1 MFNKTLITFILLVQ
15 FFFYQFNILYSLEV
29 KNILKDPLSKIEIA
43 SKGKNLENFF
53 KGNTLELLIDDQSYI
68 YQFKDSDYE
77 ILQNNSIIEK
87 GNWKISGVIKNQIT
101 LEAKDKTRKYY
112 FKKINN
118 KPIIYS
124 YNKAPGMSE
133 ANKKE
138 IKVLSSKNVEN
149 LEEEQIA
156 QDKPS
161 SIESDL
167 NKNKEEEKI
176 IAKKEDKTDN
186 KDTSAKQKEKFSL
199 SKLTGSID
207 NLNKGIQKVLGQ
219 DTGTTNT
226 VPNDTTTNATAVQ
239 AQLKKYNATSNIS
252 YYFFEAMEN
261 YLHALELLYRAYDN
275 NVEADKITSAIDYL
289 KSSKSSE
296 KDKLTSTKKL
306 FGTVSIGIQAN
317 LEDASLLLNEKG
329 MSYYNQALPF
339 AVGAA
344 QSTIYLYQSSKNS
357 INTFTSTSAG
367 GSVTD
372 TLLSNAND
380 IGAAFIIVPEIP
392 DFSKNMF
399 QTVKMI
405 LEGARAK
412 GIRDNGKYSDALNKL
427 KLPEFN
433 ALENNSNK
441 KENKLTANKKTSSD
455 EIEKKT
461 EPLVKKEEKK
471 ELKQNIDEK
480 TTTSTSSPKVVS
492 SKQINTS
499 DQRKILKYVCDPNK
513 SEYYWGEN
521 KNNLKLSRY
530 EDSPYQMDQRARSE
544 KAGSNE
550 DLSGELL
557 WSITEI
563 DLERGYVY
571 ESGMTTYDANGD
583 GKLDTM
589 PYAERRKIIESNK
602 NLLKTETEYKL
613 KGKENPAYENTE
625 ELNFEIEYSVDSIT
639 YYRFENWSFL
649 RDYGETPPYPN
660 YWEKFVS
667 ECIQTTYTV
676 SKESGDE
683 VIKSF
688 METKPLADKAEKD
701 LFNDFE
707 NVQNQAQAQTNA
719 IFKESNEEIL
729 KQIFKNEDQYKNI
742 SKNTNQNT
750 NVIDESKK
758 LTGQVSKEQLKTY
771 KASSAITYFFF
782 ESQSNYL
789 SSLEL
794 LYRAYD
800 KNVDADKMKAQISYL
815 KDSRIA
821 ESKRLKST
829 TEIIDQASEILKK
842 DIGNEKAKLSD
853 EAKDF
858 YQKSLPFA
866 YKATEYGYKVFV
878 VSSAVG
884 KDLSNSKD
892 KVGSILINF
901 NEIIGFASIVPKI
914 PGYVTTIGSTSKLI
928 FTGAKS
934 KEIKDTDNLGKA
946 LDDLKLPI

>member
-1 MFNKTLITFILLVQ
+1 MVNKTLITFILLVQ

-357 INTFTSTSAG
+357 INTFTSAG

-455 EIEKKT
+455 EIEKK
-461 EPLVKKEEKK
+461 
-471 ELKQNIDEK
+471 QN
-480 TTTSTSSPKVVS
+480 
-492 SKQINTS
+492 
-499 DQRKILKYVCDPNK
+499 R
-513 SEYYWGEN
+513 
-521 KNNLKLSRY
+521 
-530 EDSPYQMDQRARSE
+530 
-544 KAGSNE
+544 
-550 DLSGELL
+550 
-557 WSITEI
+557 
-563 DLERGYVY
+563 
-571 ESGMTTYDANGD
+571 
-583 GKLDTM
+583 
-589 PYAERRKIIESNK
+589 
-602 NLLKTETEYKL
+602 
-613 KGKENPAYENTE
+613 
-625 ELNFEIEYSVDSIT
+625 
-639 YYRFENWSFL
+639 
-649 RDYGETPPYPN
+649 
-660 YWEKFVS
+660 
-667 ECIQTTYTV
+667 
-676 SKESGDE
+676 
-683 VIKSF
+683 
-688 METKPLADKAEKD
+688 
-701 LFNDFE
+701 
-707 NVQNQAQAQTNA
+707 
-719 IFKESNEEIL
+719 
-729 KQIFKNEDQYKNI
+729 
-742 SKNTNQNT
+742 
-750 NVIDESKK
+750 
-758 LTGQVSKEQLKTY
+758 
-771 KASSAITYFFF
+771 
-782 ESQSNYL
+782 
-789 SSLEL
+789 
-794 LYRAYD
+794 
-800 KNVDADKMKAQISYL
+800 
-815 KDSRIA
+815 
-821 ESKRLKST
+821 
-829 TEIIDQASEILKK
+829 
-842 DIGNEKAKLSD
+842 
-853 EAKDF
+853 
-858 YQKSLPFA
+858 
-866 YKATEYGYKVFV
+866 
-878 VSSAVG
+878 
-884 KDLSNSKD
+884 
-892 KVGSILINF
+892 
-901 NEIIGFASIVPKI
+901 
-914 PGYVTTIGSTSKLI
+914 
-928 FTGAKS
+928 
-934 KEIKDTDNLGKA
+934 
-946 LDDLKLPI
+946 